1 MDKSRVSSI
10 ENEIMIDPKQVQRLK
25 SAILNKGTYEEISE
39 LTEISVSTL
48 KRICAGKTD
57 PKLSD
62 IIKISNIT
70 EKSMDWIC
78 YGDAID
84 QKQHAD
90 DTFVAAANGT
100 DYETNEAHRYVIW
113 NLRTLDKQDIQS
125 IARQVKALSSY
136 RFTFRQQAKELAVAS
151 LIRAIANEE
160 NEKFEKIKEELIEEF
175 GTTNEEIESIIKK
188 AKT

>member
-1 MDKSRVSSI
+1 
-10 ENEIMIDPKQVQRLK
+10 
-25 SAILNKGTYEEISE
+25 
-39 LTEISVSTL
+39 
-48 KRICAGKTD
+48 
-57 PKLSD
+57 
-62 IIKISNIT
+62 
-70 EKSMDWIC
+70 
-78 YGDAID
+78 
-84 QKQHAD
+84 D
-90 DTFVAAANGT
+90 DTFVAAADGT

-125 IARQVKALSSY
+125 IAKQVKALRSY

-160 NEKFEKIKEELIEEF
+160 KEKFEKVKEELIKDF